1 MFLPQAGIMRLFIL
15 LLLFISASPAAP
27 FDFLPGAGGG
37 QVIRHFAYTLEFA
50 DAYKQPS
57 WVCYMVCRSRVGT
70 AEAPRSDDFRPD
82 PAVHHGSATPQDY
95 ARSGYDKGHLAP
107 SADFRWNIQAQS
119 ESFFMSNMSPQKPG
133 FNRGI
138 WKQLEDQV
146 RMWAKDF
153 DTLYVVTGP
162 VLRQGL
168 PGIGSNNVAVPEY
181 YYKVILDYKPPITE
195 AIGFI
200 MKNEGSKEPL
210 SSFAVTVDSV
220 EKVSGIDFFPA
231 LPDPVEAVVEG
242 QVHLA
247 FWHLV
252 GETEP
257 RVALPKRAAP
267 SAQPP
272 QGLKRMKITRHKCS
286 MDCPAESRMGAAC
299 RDGTTSGNAGR
310 GACAG
315 HGGVVCWE
323 CRENK

>member
-1 MFLPQAGIMRLFIL
+1 MRLYIL
-15 LLLFISASPAAP
+15 LLLFISASSAAP
-27 FDFLPGAGGG
+27 FDFLPGAGNG

-57 WVCYMVCRSRVGT
+57 WVCYMLDRSR
-70 AEAPRSDDFRPD
+70 AEASDAARSDDFRPD
-82 PAVHHGSATPQDY
+82 PAVLRGSATPQDY

-146 RMWAKDF
+146 RIWARDF
-153 DTLYVVTGP
+153 DTLYLVTGP
-162 VLRQGL
+162 VLKQGL
-168 PGIGSNNVAVPEY
+168 PGIGSSNVAVPEY

-200 MKNEGSKEPL
+200 MRNEGSKEPL

-231 LPDPVEAVVEG
+231 LPDPVETAMEARVD
-242 QVHLA
+242 LA
-247 FWHLV
+247 FWRLNV
-252 GETEP
+252 ETEG
-257 RVALPKRAAP
+257 RIALPKRAAP
-267 SAQPP
+267 SEQLT

>member
-1 MFLPQAGIMRLFIL
+1 MRFIIL
-15 LLLFISASPAAP
+15 LLLSISASFAAG
-27 FDFLPGAGGG
+27 FEFLPSPAGG
-37 QVIRHFAYTLEFA
+37 QLIHHFAYTLEFA
-50 DAYKQPS
+50 DHYKQPA
-57 WVCYMVCRSRVGT
+57 WVGYMICRSRIET
-70 AEAPRSDDFRPD
+70 SEAPRSDDFRPD
-82 PAVHHGSATPQDY
+82 PAVRNGSASPQDY

-162 VLRQGL
+162 VLKQGL
-168 PGIGSNNVAVPEY
+168 PSIGSSNVAVPEY
-181 YYKVILDYKPPITE
+181 YFKVILDYKPPITE

-200 MKNEGSKEPL
+200 MKNEGSKGPL

-220 EKVSGIDFFPA
+220 EKASGIDFFPA
-231 LPDPVEAVVEG
+231 LPDPVETAMEARVD
-242 QVHLA
+242 LA
-247 FWHLV
+247 FWRLNV
-252 GETEP
+252 ETEG
-257 RVALPKRAAP
+257 RIALPKRAAP
-267 SAQPP
+267 SEQLT

-286 MDCPAESRMGAAC
+286 MDCPAESRIGAAC

-323 CRENK
+323 CRENR